1 MIADGLT
8 LVRMDLLKLRRR
20 RGLIAIVLVIALV
33 PLTVYFAVN
42 AARHG
47 ADPSH
52 VAPAGGVK
60 PFEKSTDFLGG
71 SLGFVI
77 AAMLGVTAGAGDAE
91 LGVLRDLVATGRSR
105 LVLFVSRCLAAVPV
119 TVAVLGAGLALD
131 TACSIMLAGSAH
143 VPSFSDV
150 VRRDLSVLA
159 FGAVVTVVSAGLST
173 FVRSRGPMMV
183 SLITFGVLISQL
195 LLPATILG
203 NVRAVLPLAEFE
215 RMAGTT
221 TPALH
226 VSGPIAIAALLA
238 WAGAA
243 LASGSWWARRVEV

>member
-1 MIADGLT
+1 MIADALT

-52 VAPAGGVK
+52 VVPAGGVK
-60 PFEKSTDFLGG
+60 PFQKSSDFLGG

-77 AAMLGVTAGAGDAE
+77 AALLGVTAGAGDAE

-105 LVLFVSRCLAAVPV
+105 LALFISRSIAAVPV
-119 TVAVLGAGLALD
+119 TVAVLAAGLALD
-131 TACSIMLAGSAH
+131 TACSVALAGSAPA
-143 VPSFSDV
+143 PSLSDI
-150 VRRDLSVLA
+150 VRRDVSVLA
-159 FGAVVTVVSAGLST
+159 FGALVTVFSAGVST

-183 SLITFGVLISQL
+183 GLITFGVLISQL

-203 NVRAVLPLAEFE
+203 NVRALLPLAAFE

-221 TPALH
+221 TAALH
-226 VSGPIAIAALLA
+226 FSVPIAIAALIA
-238 WAGAA
+238 WAVAA
-243 LASGSWWARRVEV
+243 LAAGSWSARRVEV

>member
-1 MIADGLT
+1 MIADSLNV
-8 LVRMDLLKLRRR
+8 VRMDVLKLRRR
-20 RGLIAIVLVIALV
+20 RGLIAIALVIALV

-60 PFEKSTDFLGG
+60 PFGMSSDFLGG
-71 SLGFVI
+71 TLGFVI

-105 LVLFVSRCLAAVPV
+105 VALFVSRSVAAVPI
-119 TVAVLGAGLALD
+119 TVGVLAAALVLD
-131 TACSIMLAGSAH
+131 TACSVALAGSAH
-143 VPSFSDV
+143 TPSLSDI
-150 VRRDLSVLA
+150 VRRDASVLA
-159 FGAVVTVVSAGLST
+159 FGALVTVFSAGVST

-203 NVRAVLPLAEFE
+203 NLRAVLPLAEFE
-215 RMAGTT
+215 RMAGTAT
-221 TPALH
+221 AGLH
-226 VSGPIAIAALLA
+226 VSVAVAL
-238 WAGAA
+238 AA
-243 LASGSWWARRVEV
+243 LAAWAVAALVAGSWWARRVEV